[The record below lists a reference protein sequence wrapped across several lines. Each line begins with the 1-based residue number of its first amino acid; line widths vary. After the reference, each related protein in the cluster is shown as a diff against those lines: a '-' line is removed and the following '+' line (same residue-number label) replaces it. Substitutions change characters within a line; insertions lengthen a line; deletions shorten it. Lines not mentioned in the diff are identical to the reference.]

1 MLLGST
7 SVLQFALLPLD
18 VDVLVVDV
26 LVVDDVLVVR
36 IWVKICQ

>member
-18 VDVLVVDV
+18 VVVVVDV